1 MELGEGRRNR
11 SARWTANEVQLC
23 RKWRCTA
30 PLGARTGDFR
40 IKPPLFRSGSW
51 TGVKLPVNVRLDN
64 QEILQTKETSRPPDQ
79 SNFKRESEKERHR
92 CAFHHSV
99 FDFSHSSRFVGL
111 LTPTDVGRV
120 CAFSREEVRTRAKR
134 WQTYKEHRIKGSR
147 GQVNRIAQFRG
158 RNCKSASMHRWNCI
172 SRYFARNMGELEP
185 LRNRRAVLTG
195 NKRADC
201 PNHRRTRTN
210 NSQNQPFLF

>member
-1 MELGEGRRNR
+1 MLDERLTRSNFAGNDDVPLRLELEPV
-11 SARWTANEVQLC
+11 T
-23 RKWRCTA
+23 
-30 PLGARTGDFR
+30 
-40 IKPPLFRSGSW
+40 SGSNRLSF
-51 TGVKLPVNVRLDN
+51 VPAVEPVWNCRWISPPVRLDN

-201 PNHRRTRTN
+201 PNHRKTWTN